1 MTFKNKEEKYLHQF
15 NELVAKHSW
24 ELPENTLPPIFIV
37 GAPRSGTTLLTQV
50 LISSFELGYIDNI
63 SSKFWTNPLMG
74 VIISNA
80 IEPFQDRILSDYS
93 SNIGFTKGANG
104 PHEFG
109 YFWKRWFS
117 YGKTHELTDAELKRI
132 PSNEIQ
138 KEIHQLSS
146 FFNIPFLFKNAVAI
160 TLQVAFLARIFPK
173 AIFLYC
179 NRDPLFNAQSLL
191 LSTKTFQWNR

>member
-80 IEPFQDRILSDYS
+80 IEPSGLLMTKSEVVHSNWSNGSFPTWVNRLSMTIPCSPSPATVSCLILDCVINHHLYS
-93 SNIGFTKGANG
+93 G
-104 PHEFG
+104 
-109 YFWKRWFS
+109 
-117 YGKTHELTDAELKRI
+117 
-132 PSNEIQ
+132 
-138 KEIHQLSS
+138 
-146 FFNIPFLFKNAVAI
+146 V
-160 TLQVAFLARIFPK
+160 
-173 AIFLYC
+173 
-179 NRDPLFNAQSLL
+179 
-191 LSTKTFQWNR
+191 